1 MVLDTGVLAV
11 MEETVSMDVEMV
23 KGVKNMFLGGEGLF
37 DTCVTGPGKVYLQ
50 TMTIENLAK
59 LIIPF
64 IPSKN

>member
-1 MVLDTGVLAV
+1 MVLDTGVLAA
-11 MEETVSMDVEMV
+11 MDETINMDIEMV

-37 DTCVTGPGKVYLQ
+37 DTIVTGPGKVYLQ